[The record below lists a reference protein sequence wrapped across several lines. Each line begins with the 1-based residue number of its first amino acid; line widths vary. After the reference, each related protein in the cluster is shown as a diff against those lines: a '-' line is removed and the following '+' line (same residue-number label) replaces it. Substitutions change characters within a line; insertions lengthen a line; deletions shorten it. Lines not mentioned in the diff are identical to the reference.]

1 MYGSVVF
8 IISWRARICIR
19 VCFWWSMCTVVNNFY
34 ILWLSELLFIG
45 SLAQVFFKV
54 VVSFAFMLICAD
66 LNPHILS

>member
-1 MYGSVVF
+1 MVG
-8 IISWRARICIR
+8 ARQYSLEYSLACK
-19 VCFWWSMCTVVNNFY
+19 TVNNYY

-66 LNPHILS
+66 LNPHILP